1 MELYGII
8 LMELQSLHS
17 RKRRNRFSLAEFT
30 MPNNVIEQVHRL
42 AMTAEEHEWISTNIN
57 GSILIDQAFTMT
69 KKKEAKITK
78 YNK

>member
-42 AMTAEEHEWISTNIN
+42 AMTAEEHE
-57 GSILIDQAFTMT
+57 
-69 KKKEAKITK
+69 
-78 YNK
+78 